1 MSNTLHPLSSRCP
14 TISPV
19 SLAFSSA
26 CRNRLT
32 LPESEYCPTS
42 FPTVSPKGP
51 YKSASPGPNEEYPVP
66 ISSLRAV
73 VPKDP
78 YSAA

>member
-14 TISPV
+14 SISPV

-32 LPESEYCPTS
+32 RHVSEYCPTS
-42 FPTVSPKGP
+42 FPTVFPKVP
-51 YKSASPGPNEEYPVP
+51 YKLASPGHKGEYSVP

-73 VPKDP
+73 VPKDS